1 MTPQKPP
8 LAGDAEEIAASR
20 IRAGRWEAALYRPG
34 ANAPQVELWLGDD
47 CIGTVDTRPGGAEGM
62 WLLQATIPPN
72 RLADGIQ
79 TFLLRDAQSGETL
92 AHFTILAGATVER
105 DIRAEVDLLRAELD
119 MLKKAFRQ
127 HCARSGD

>member
-8 LAGDAEEIAASR
+8 LKGDAEEVAASR
-20 IRAGRWEAALYRPG
+20 IRGGRWEAALYRPG
-34 ANAPQVELWLGDD
+34 PKAPVVELWLGAD
-47 CIGTVDTRPGGAEGM
+47 CLGPVETRQGAAEGV
-62 WLLQATIPPN
+62 WLLQAMIPAN

-92 AHFTILAGATVER
+92 AHFSIIAGAAA
-105 DIRAEVDLLRAELD
+105 DADLRAEVDLLRAELD

-127 HCARSGD
+127 HCTISGE